1 VAHVSFPKILSVR
14 IRAVRQ
20 NQRISNAMFAIIHL
34 LALAALLDGRLVA
47 GDANGR
53 LHRLEIIT

>member
-1 VAHVSFPKILSVR
+1 
-14 IRAVRQ
+14 
-20 NQRISNAMFAIIHL
+20 MFAIIHL